1 MADVYVLPSPSPTLY
16 VYPSAQ
22 HPAAVGGPL
31 LGPVFQ
37 PHRRTAPARGRGRL
51 QFRVTVA
58 ASARL
63 RAAQARSHRTTLTAR
78 LRPARTA
85 GRLPSLVASATTQPL
100 VVRATE
106 RGRTQVTA
114 GALVRC
120 ADHRH
125 LSLPPVVFDLLLES
139 WDD

>member
-1 MADVYVLPSPSPTLY
+1 MADVYVLASPTPTLY

-22 HPAAVGGPL
+22 HPATVGGPL

-37 PHRRTAPARGRGRL
+37 PTRRTATARGRGRL
-51 QFRVTVA
+51 QFRVTAA
-58 ASARL
+58 ASARV
-63 RAAQARSHRTTLTAR
+63 RAARARSHRITLTSR
-78 LRPARTA
+78 FRPARAA
-85 GRLPSLVASATTQPL
+85 GRLPSLVASATAQPL

-120 ADHRH
+120 DDHRH